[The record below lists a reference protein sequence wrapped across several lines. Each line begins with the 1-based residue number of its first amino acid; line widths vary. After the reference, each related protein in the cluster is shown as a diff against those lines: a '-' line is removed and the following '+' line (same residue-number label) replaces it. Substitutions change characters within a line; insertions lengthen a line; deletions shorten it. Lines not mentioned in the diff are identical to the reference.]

1 MKLNIAIFALLI
13 ISLNSCIEND
23 YIDDFVEPVL
33 RINNPIDTLGINE
46 SYQFSKTYFNNVGL
60 QENIEATWESS
71 NENVISISQDGLAQ
85 ALSLGNSLISVTV
98 NSEDLLLTTS
108 FSLEVGSSTAESIQ
122 KVSGVITTTSSYVL
136 EGDFIIQQEQG
147 GIAINIAD
155 NYKASTALPGL
166 FIYLSN
172 NPNSVSG
179 ALEIGPV
186 EVFNGAHSYQV
197 DNVSLNDFSYLLY
210 FCKPFNI
217 KVGDGR
223 IE

>member
-155 NYKASTALPGL
+155 NYRASTALPGL